1 MYWLGDRTNKVWET
15 WWNEH
20 RKVTK
25 IVKTCLSQPG
35 HFPSTSTKI
44 WQNYKAKSTYNQ
56 RHQWYKIMSEEKVR
70 TLTPST
76 NFYWCWWQLKV
87 PNSSLSCDFTDFK
100 KWNENLIALNSWKK
114 VKCYTL
120 DVTMVWSICHIL
132 CHAPLTKTERY
143 LASHQV
149 KTVALLKHSPKLVTV
164 TWYTEYLVYL
174 SAGQLYT
181 FTTLCVY
188 F

>member
-76 NFYWCWWQLKV
+76 IFFWCWWQLKV
-87 PNSSLSCDFTDFK
+87 PNSALSCDFTDFK
-100 KWNENLIALNSWKK
+100 KWNENLSLTDIFPEESVSIPTIAEERAL
-114 VKCYTL
+114 
-120 DVTMVWSICHIL
+120 SISRLPTDWRVHCMCRLH
-132 CHAPLTKTERY
+132 K
-143 LASHQV
+143 S
-149 KTVALLKHSPKLVTV
+149 KLVKEWAV
-164 TWYTEYLVYL
+164 DRVSERCIICLAWVAAL
-174 SAGQLYT
+174 
-181 FTTLCVY
+181 
-188 F
+188 